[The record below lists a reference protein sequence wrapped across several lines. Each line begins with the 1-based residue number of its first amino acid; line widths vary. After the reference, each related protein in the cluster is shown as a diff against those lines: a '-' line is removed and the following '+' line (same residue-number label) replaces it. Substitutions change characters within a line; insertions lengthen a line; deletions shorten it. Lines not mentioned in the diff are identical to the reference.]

1 MSRWFYEQQKALQR
15 AQRSRDR
22 QWVKRQSAS
31 AAASSDESQS
41 EQSQTD
47 LTGNCSPESNAAEST
62 CTEPVR

>member
-22 QWVKRQSAS
+22 QWARRQSE
-31 AAASSDESQS
+31 AAAVSSAGSQS

-47 LTGNCSPESNAAEST
+47 LTANYSDASSEAGST